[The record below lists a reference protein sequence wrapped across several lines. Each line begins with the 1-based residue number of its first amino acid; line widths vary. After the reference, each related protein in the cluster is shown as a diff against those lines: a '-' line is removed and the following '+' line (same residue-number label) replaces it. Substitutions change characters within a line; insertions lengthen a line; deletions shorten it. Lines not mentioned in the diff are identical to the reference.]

1 MTKETRL
8 VGPEIR
14 IVSSNTVTAT
24 NPFNKQEK
32 QESQPT
38 FAVRE
43 QYLQLLVFSV
53 ASAVHIFGMK

>member
-1 MTKETRL
+1 VDFFL
-8 VGPEIR
+8 L
-14 IVSSNTVTAT
+14 SNTVTTT

-43 QYLQLLVFSV
+43 QYLQLLVFYF
-53 ASAVHIFGMK
+53 ASAAHIFDKKQHK